1 MASSD
6 IRADIKRQIS
16 TISSG
21 LREQHAWYV
30 KVKYN
35 DGTVVSKNRKS
46 SSSIVRKL
54 IAIFQQNDSHIFHQ
68 KKKIPHVMS
77 CS

>member
-16 TISSG
+16 TVSAG
-21 LREQHAWYV
+21 LREQHAWYL

-35 DGTVVSKNRKS
+35 DGTVVSKDRKS
-46 SSSIVRKL
+46 SSSIVQKS
-54 IAIFQQNDSHIFHQ
+54 IAIFQRNDSHIFQ
-68 KKKIPHVMS
+68 QKKIPHVMS